1 MPSISFRVPRRL
13 WTAFTEQ
20 TDRLFISRAPFL
32 DHMLSIELPRLVEE
46 LEGIKLNTRTKR
58 HIANQLT
65 RADPVS
71 VNIDVRRETA
81 EQLREAV
88 KAHNI
93 VRDAFICRLLI
104 FLRARDA
111 FLDAL
116 DVPRCANDGGL
127 RGFLEEMP
135 SSPLGAMEA
144 VRDDPLFYIRE
155 HLKQRHD
162 LAVYT
167 VELLS
172 GLDWAACY
180 LPPERVPNTGAFNKQ
195 QRMWAELLEL
205 PKAKKSPTG
214 SRRSK

>member
-20 TDRLFISRAPFL
+20 TDRLFLSRAPFL
-32 DHMLSIELPRLVEE
+32 DHMLSIELPRLVED

-58 HIANQLT
+58 HIANRLT

-81 EQLREAV
+81 EQLRKAV

-116 DVPRCANDGGL
+116 DVPRYANDGGL

-162 LAVYT
+162 LDVYT
-167 VELLS
+167 LELPS
-172 GLDWAACY
+172 ELDWAACF
-180 LPPERVPNTGAFNKQ
+180 LPPERVPDTGAFNRQ
-195 QRMWAELLEL
+195 QRMWAVLLEL
-205 PKAKKSPTG
+205 PKAKRSTTA

>member
-20 TDRLFISRAPFL
+20 TDRLFLSRAPFL
-32 DHMLSIELPRLVEE
+32 DHMLSIELPRLVED

-58 HIANQLT
+58 HIANQLS

-71 VNIDVRRETA
+71 VNIDVRGETA

-111 FLDAL
+111 FLDVL
-116 DVPRCANDGGL
+116 DVPRYANDGGL
-127 RGFLEEMP
+127 RGFLEEIP

-155 HLKQRHD
+155 HLKQRHG

-167 VELLS
+167 VELQS

-180 LPPERVPNTGAFNKQ
+180 LPCERVPDTGAFNRQ
-195 QRMWAELLEL
+195 QRMWTELLEL
-205 PKAKKSPTG
+205 PRARKSPPV